1 MLVQGENVV
10 VVDGRCGWLEEK
22 SSEMRT
28 STRKVA
34 GVWRRVQGVF
44 PSAVCGEVE
53 WDVQVFVV
61 LDGGLQ
67 PLLIMLGEVIMG
79 EKWYCEW
86 NIWLWWGQVA
96 ILECFVDDA

>member
-44 PSAVCGEVE
+44 PSAVVVE
-53 WDVQVFVV
+53 LRPKCLVGSFAQAVGGKVQWD
-61 LDGGLQ
+61 G
-67 PLLIMLGEVIMG
+67 
-79 EKWYCEW
+79 
-86 NIWLWWGQVA
+86 
-96 ILECFVDDA
+96 

>member
-1 MLVQGENVV
+1 M
-10 VVDGRCGWLEEK
+10 
-22 SSEMRT
+22 
-28 STRKVA
+28 
-34 GVWRRVQGVF
+34 
-44 PSAVCGEVE
+44 E